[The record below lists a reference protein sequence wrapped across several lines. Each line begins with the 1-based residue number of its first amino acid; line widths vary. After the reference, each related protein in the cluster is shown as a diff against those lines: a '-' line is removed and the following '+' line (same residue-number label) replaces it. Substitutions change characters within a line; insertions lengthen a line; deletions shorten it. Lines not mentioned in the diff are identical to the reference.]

1 MPKASDIKRGQI
13 VEIEGAPHLVK
24 QVEAKSPS
32 ARGAATLYKIKF
44 ENLLD
49 GQKREAS
56 SKGDEIFAEIDCQK
70 RTAQFSYT
78 DDRFAYFM
86 DLEDYGQHAL
96 ELESLEDE
104 LNYLK
109 EGMEGIVLLIIN
121 EQAAALELPQS
132 VVLTITETAPGL
144 KGASASARTKPAVLE
159 TGLTVQVP
167 EYIEQ
172 GETVKVNT
180 TNGKFMSR
188 A

>member
-1 MPKASDIKRGQI
+1 
-13 VEIEGAPHLVK
+13 
-24 QVEAKSPS
+24 
-32 ARGAATLYKIKF
+32 
-44 ENLLD
+44 
-49 GQKREAS
+49 
-56 SKGDEIFAEIDCQK
+56 
-70 RTAQFSYT
+70 
-78 DDRFAYFM
+78 M

>member
-1 MPKASDIKRGQI
+1 
-13 VEIEGAPHLVK
+13 
-24 QVEAKSPS
+24 
-32 ARGAATLYKIKF
+32 
-44 ENLLD
+44 
-49 GQKREAS
+49 
-56 SKGDEIFAEIDCQK
+56 
-70 RTAQFSYT
+70 
-78 DDRFAYFM
+78 
-86 DLEDYGQHAL
+86 
-96 ELESLEDE
+96 
-104 LNYLK
+104 
-109 EGMEGIVLLIIN
+109 MEGIVLLIIN